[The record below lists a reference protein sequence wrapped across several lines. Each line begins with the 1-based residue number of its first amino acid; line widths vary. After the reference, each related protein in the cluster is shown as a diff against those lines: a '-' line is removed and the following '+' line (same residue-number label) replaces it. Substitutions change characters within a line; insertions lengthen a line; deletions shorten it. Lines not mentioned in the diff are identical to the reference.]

1 VDALAILLD
10 GPRARG
16 AFLIRSVMKSPWCI
30 RVEDEAPLTLIVMR
44 RGEARLVS
52 DAPNESR
59 VPVTIR
65 AGDLVIIRGPHPCTI
80 ADDTSRTPHAVI
92 RPGPQCTTPVGVAPD
107 EAMTTLGLRTWG
119 NAIDGPTEFLVGT
132 YRVQGEI
139 SRRLLDALPVLLV
152 LPGGVDVPLAGFLA
166 DEALK
171 DQPGQAVVIDRLL
184 DVLIVAVVRTWFSRE
199 NARAPKWYTALS
211 DPVVGKALRVIHDR
225 PDQPW
230 TVETLAKD
238 AGVSRAAFARRF
250 VSLTGEP
257 PMAYLTSWRLGLA
270 ADLLCEPDITIAEV
284 AQRVGYGSAFALS
297 AAFKR
302 ERGISPQQHRDR
314 SSSSQRDQR

>member
-1 VDALAILLD
+1 VDALALLLD

-16 AFLIRSVMKSPWCI
+16 AFLIRAVMKSPWCI
-30 RVEDEAPLTLIVMR
+30 RVEDEAPLTLLIMR
-44 RGEARLVS
+44 RGEARLIS
-52 DAPNESR
+52 DAPSETR
-59 VPVTIR
+59 VPATLR
-65 AGDLVIIRGPHPCTI
+65 AGDIAIVRGPHPCTI
-80 ADDTSRTPHAVI
+80 GDDTSRTPHAVI
-92 RPGPQCTTPVGVAPD
+92 EPGPQCTTPDGVAPG
-107 EAMTTLGLRTWG
+107 EAMSPLGLRTWG
-119 NAIDGPTEFLVGT
+119 NAIDGPDEFLVGT

-152 LPGGVDVPLAGFLA
+152 LPGGIDVPLAGLLA

-184 DVLIVAVVRTWFSRE
+184 DILIVDVVRTWFSRAD
-199 NARAPKWYTALS
+199 ARAPKWYSALS
-211 DPVVGKALRVIHDR
+211 DAVVGKALRMIHDR

-230 TVETLAKD
+230 TVESLARD

-257 PMAYLTSWRLGLA
+257 PMAYLTSWRLALA

-314 SSSSQRDQR
+314 ASGAS

>member
-1 VDALAILLD
+1 VDALASLLD

-16 AFLIRSVMKSPWCI
+16 AFLIRSVMKAPWCI
-30 RVEDEAPLTLIVMR
+30 RVEDEAPLTLLIMR

-52 DAPNESR
+52 DAPNEPR
-59 VPVTIR
+59 VPMTLR
-65 AGDLVIIRGPHPCTI
+65 AGDMAIVRGPHPCTMG
-80 ADDTSRTPHAVI
+80 DDISRPPQALI
-92 RPGPQCTTPVGVAPD
+92 QPGPQCTTPPGVAPD
-107 EAMTTLGLRTWG
+107 AAMQLFGVRTWG

-152 LPGGVDVPLAGFLA
+152 LPGGVDVPLAGLLA

-184 DVLIVAVVRTWFSRE
+184 DVLIVAVVRTWFSRAD
-199 NARAPKWYTALS
+199 ARAPKWYSALS

-225 PDQPW
+225 PDQSW
-230 TVETLAKD
+230 TVESLAKD

-250 VSLTGEP
+250 VSLTGES
-257 PMAYLTSWRLGLA
+257 PMAYLTSWRLALA
-270 ADLLCEPDITIAEV
+270 ADLLCEPEITIADV

-314 SSSSQRDQR
+314 SS

>member
-1 VDALAILLD
+1 
-10 GPRARG
+10 
-16 AFLIRSVMKSPWCI
+16 M
-30 RVEDEAPLTLIVMR
+30 EM
-44 RGEARLVS
+44 
-52 DAPNESR
+52 
-59 VPVTIR
+59 
-65 AGDLVIIRGPHPCTI
+65 
-80 ADDTSRTPHAVI
+80 
-92 RPGPQCTTPVGVAPD
+92 
-107 EAMTTLGLRTWG
+107 LGLRTWG

-139 SRRLLDALPVLLV
+139 SRRLLDALPVVLV

-171 DQPGQAVVIDRLL
+171 DQPGQEVVIDRLL
-184 DVLIVAVVRTWFSRE
+184 DVLIVAVVRTWFTRE
-199 NARAPKWYTALS
+199 DARAPMWYTALS
-211 DPVVGKALRVIHDR
+211 DAVVGKALRKIHDR

-230 TVETLAKD
+230 TVETLARD

-257 PMAYLTSWRLGLA
+257 PMAYLTSWRLALA

-314 SSSSQRDQR
+314 ASGN

>member
-1 VDALAILLD
+1 
-10 GPRARG
+10 
-16 AFLIRSVMKSPWCI
+16 
-30 RVEDEAPLTLIVMR
+30 MR

-52 DAPNESR
+52 DAPDEPR

-65 AGDLVIIRGPHPCTI
+65 AGDLVIVRGPHPCTI

-92 RPGPQCTTPVGVAPD
+92 RPGPQCTTPPDVAPD
-107 EAMTTLGLRTWG
+107 EAMTMLGLRTWG

>member
-30 RVEDEAPLTLIVMR
+30 RVEDEAPLTLIIMR
-44 RGEARLVS
+44 RGEARIVS
-52 DAPNESR
+52 DAPNEPR

-65 AGDLVIIRGPHPCTI
+65 AGDLVIVRGPHPCTI

-92 RPGPQCTTPVGVAPD
+92 RPGPQCTTPAGVAPH

-132 YRVQGEI
+132 YSVQGEI

-152 LPGGVDVPLAGFLA
+152 LSGGVDVPLAGFLA

-184 DVLIVAVVRTWFSRE
+184 DVLIIAVVRTWFSRE
-199 NARAPKWYTALS
+199 DARAPKWYTALS
-211 DPVVGKALRVIHDR
+211 DPVVGKALRMIHDR

-230 TVETLAKD
+230 TVETLARD

-302 ERGISPQQHRDR
+302 ERGVSPQQHRDR
-314 SSSSQRDQR
+314 SG

>member
-1 VDALAILLD
+1 VDALATLLD

-30 RVEDEAPLTLIVMR
+30 RVEDEAPLTLLIMR

-59 VPVTIR
+59 TPMTLR
-65 AGDLVIIRGPHPCTI
+65 AGDMAIVRGPHPCTMG
-80 ADDTSRTPHAVI
+80 DDISRRPQALI
-92 RPGPQCTTPVGVAPD
+92 QPGPQCTTPPGVAPD
-107 EAMTTLGLRTWG
+107 EAMQLFGVRTWG

-152 LPGGVDVPLAGFLA
+152 LPGGVDLPLAGLLA

-171 DQPGQAVVIDRLL
+171 EQPGQAVVIDRLL
-184 DVLIVAVVRTWFSRE
+184 DVLIVAVVRTWFS
-199 NARAPKWYTALS
+199 
-211 DPVVGKALRVIHDR
+211 PVVGKALRVIHDR

-230 TVETLAKD
+230 TVESLAKD

-250 VSLTGEP
+250 VSLTGES
-257 PMAYLTSWRLGLA
+257 PMAYLTSWRLALA
-270 ADLLCEPDITIAEV
+270 ADLLCEPEITIADV

-314 SSSSQRDQR
+314 PS